1 MIIKELFQVRDQAE
15 QLFCRKEIDSALL
28 KQAEAI
34 NKFLSGLNSNALPP
48 LLLPVMNG
56 GLIYAGQILPLITVP
71 VQVDYIHATRYR
83 NTTQGFE
90 LEWKVYPQHEL
101 KDRVVI
107 VLDDILD
114 EGYTL
119 DAIVN
124 YCKQQQVETV
134 KSSVLVTK
142 EHDRRDK
149 AIVADFSA
157 MTVPDKYVFGFGM
170 DYKGQLRN
178 LDAIYALKK

>member
-1 MIIKELFQVRDQAE
+1 MIIKELLVIRNQAE
-15 QLFCRKEIDSALL
+15 LLFSKKEIDSAIL
-28 KQAEAI
+28 KQAEEI
-34 NKFLSGLNSNALPP
+34 NQFLSELDKNALPP

-56 GLIYAGQILPLITVP
+56 GLIYAGQLLPLINIP

-101 KDRVVI
+101 TGRVVI

-124 YCKQQQVETV
+124 YCKQQQAATV

-142 EHDRRDK
+142 QHLRRDEN
-149 AIVADFSA
+149 ITADFSA

-170 DYKGQLRN
+170 DYQGQLRN
-178 LDAIYALKK
+178 LDAIYALK

>member
-1 MIIKELFQVRDQAE
+1 MIINELDTIRAQAE
-15 QLFCRKEIDSALL
+15 QLYNRNDIDNAIL
-28 KQAEAI
+28 KQAEEI
-34 NKFLSGLNSNALPP
+34 NLFLSELSRDDLPP
-48 LLLPVMNG
+48 LFLPVMNG
-56 GLIYAGQILPLITVP
+56 GLIYAGQLLPLINIP

-124 YCKQQQVETV
+124 YCKQQQVVAV

-142 EHDRRDK
+142 THQRRDTY
-149 AIVADFSA
+149 ITADFSA

-170 DYKGQLRN
+170 DYQGQLRN
-178 LDAIYALKK
+178 LDAIYALK

>member
-1 MIIKELFQVRDQAE
+1 MTIKEFSEIRDQAE
-15 QLFCRKEIDSALL
+15 RLFSRNEIDKAIL
-28 KQAEAI
+28 KQAEEI
-34 NKFLSGLNSNALPP
+34 NLFLSGLNSNDFPP
-48 LLLPVMNG
+48 LFLPVMNG
-56 GLIYAGQILPLITVP
+56 GLIYAGQLLPLINIP

-83 NTTQGFE
+83 NTTQGYK

-124 YCKQQQVETV
+124 YCKQQQAATV

-142 EHDRRDK
+142 EHQRRDEN
-149 AIVADFSA
+149 INADFSA

-170 DYKGQLRN
+170 DYQGQLRN
-178 LDAIYALKK
+178 LDAIYALK

>member
-1 MIIKELFQVRDQAE
+1 MTINELITIRDQAD
-15 QLFCRKEIDSALL
+15 QLYSRNDIDDAIIE
-28 KQAEAI
+28 QAEEI
-34 NKFLSGLNSNALPP
+34 NLFLSGLNSDELPP
-48 LLLPVMNG
+48 LFLPVMNG
-56 GLIYAGQILPLITVP
+56 GLIYAGQLLPLINMP

-124 YCKQQQVETV
+124 YCNEQQASSV

-142 EHDRRDK
+142 EHQRRDEN
-149 AIVADFSA
+149 ITADFSA

-170 DYKGQLRN
+170 DYQGQLRN
-178 LDAIYALKK
+178 LDAIYALK